1 MIRAFLALELDEATR
16 SALAVQ
22 QFLLP
27 LPSRVS
33 VENLHLTL
41 VFLGE
46 VPERRLE
53 DAHEFFAAI
62 RLPPFSLDFH
72 AVGLFGGD
80 RPRAAYAA
88 IAPSEPLMR
97 LQRKVESAA
106 RQAGIAV
113 EGRKYLPHVTLGR
126 FRPPGLEDTMR
137 LERAVAEAGGF
148 RAGPMPVSEFVLY
161 ESTLGRGGSRY
172 DVLARYPL
180 G

>member
-1 MIRAFLALELDEATR
+1 MIRAFLALVLDDATR

-22 QFLLP
+22 QALLP
-27 LPSRVS
+27 LPSKVS

-41 VFLGE
+41 AFLGE
-46 VPERRLE
+46 VPQHRLE
-53 DAHEFFAAI
+53 DAHEFFLAI
-62 RLPPFSLDFH
+62 RVPAFSLSFEGL
-72 AVGLFGGD
+72 GLFGGD
-80 RPRAAYAA
+80 RPRTAYAA
-88 IAPSEPLMR
+88 TTPCEPLMR
-97 LQRKVESAA
+97 LQRKVEAAA

-137 LERAVAEAGGF
+137 LERAVVEAGGF
-148 RAGPMPVSEFVLY
+148 RAGPMPVGAFDLY

-172 DVLARYPL
+172 DLLARYPL